1 MSSTVDID
9 FDSID
14 EDKETKHAW
23 FIIFCS
29 NFDTYAADYVPKS
42 QVEIDEKRKIVT
54 MPVWMA
60 KEKDLL

>member
-23 FIIFCS
+23 YI
-29 NFDTYAADYVPKS
+29 NFEDGFDGHGDYVPKS
-42 QVEIDEKRKIVT
+42 QVTIDEKRKIVT

-60 KEKDLL
+60 TEKGLT